1 MGFGVKCDKM
11 YVTEQAVQGFK
22 LVTNCLC
29 SDRNTPII
37 TVPLCL
43 CNDAVTNILVHLY
56 LSVQALGTMAVVSY
70 RGCHGTPVGIS
81 CVFVYFCSCPS
92 QDLRAEVMCCAMLFR
107 SLSSC
112 SSVILIDSFPVRF
125 CSTASGKPSPS
136 CPGSSRSCCW
146 RCCFLLFI
154 FLVCFGCFT

>member
-70 RGCHGTPVGIS
+70 RGSAMVRLWVYLVFS
-81 CVFVYFCSCPS
+81 CIFVVARHRTCE
-92 QDLRAEVMCCAMLFR
+92 Q
-107 SLSSC
+107 
-112 SSVILIDSFPVRF
+112 
-125 CSTASGKPSPS
+125 K
-136 CPGSSRSCCW
+136 
-146 RCCFLLFI
+146 
-154 FLVCFGCFT
+154 